1 MKSAQTRN
9 PDPRPPFRNL
19 IQVTDHAGHV
29 RWLDL
34 AEPER
39 VIEVTTP
46 TSVLSALEEIE
57 RAVKEGYS
65 AAGFLTYEAA
75 SGLDPA
81 LRTRTPG
88 MLPLLRFGI
97 YRGFAVHETP
107 PRATGTYHL
116 GAWTPSINADDHAR
130 AIGTIKDRIASGE
143 TYQVNFTLRLR
154 APFHGEPAAW
164 FHALQ
169 RAQNPGYAAFIED
182 GADIICSVSPELFFS
197 LDQQAIQCRPMKG
210 TAQRGLTWAEDQA
223 LAMQLHHSTKNRAEN
238 LMIVDMMRNDLGR
251 IARTGSV
258 HVERLFEVERYPTV
272 LQLTSD
278 IRARTSAS
286 FPNIMRALY
295 PSASITGAPKV
306 RTMEIIKSLEEE
318 PRGVYTGSIGCLL
331 PNHPFTGVPGRFAQF
346 NVAIRTAHIRRDQ
359 ATVEY
364 GTGGGIVW
372 DSESETEY
380 RECHTK
386 ALILKRAPPDFSL
399 LETLL
404 WKPGLGYFLLEE
416 HLTRLETSARYFGRP
431 FDRARIQ
438 QRLDHATTGLPPRRH
453 RVRLLLTHD
462 GRITVEPEPLRQ
474 KRTTWRVALDD
485 RPIDRN
491 DPFLYHKTTHREIY
505 DQARARH
512 PEADDVLLW
521 NARGELTESCA
532 ANLIMRF
539 DTHWYTPP
547 VAAGL
552 LDGTLRSALVRRG
565 RLKERILTKSDIAR
579 ARQIALLNSVRGY
592 ITVSPPIPP
601 QAQPRQGEQT
611 FNT

>member
-1 MKSAQTRN
+1 MKSAKRIN
-9 PDPRPPFRNL
+9 PDDQRALRCL
-19 IQVTDHAGHV
+19 IQVTNRPGHAG
-29 RWLDL
+29 WLDFG
-34 AEPER
+34 EPER
-39 VIEVTTP
+39 VIGVTAP

-57 RAVKEGYS
+57 RAVTDGYS

-75 SGLDPA
+75 GGLDPA
-81 LRTRTPG
+81 FHTRAPG

-107 PRATGTYHL
+107 PRAMGTYRV
-116 GAWTPSINADDHAR
+116 GAWSPSVDAAEHAR
-130 AIGTIKDRIASGE
+130 AIGAIKDRIARGE

-154 APFHGEPAAW
+154 APFHGEPADW
-164 FHALQ
+164 FHDLH
-169 RAQNPGYAAFIED
+169 RAQSPGYAAFIED
-182 GADIICSVSPELFFS
+182 GNDVICSASPELFFS
-197 LDQQAIQCRPMKG
+197 LDQQAIHCRPMKG

-223 LAMQLHHSTKNRAEN
+223 LAMRLHHSTKNRAEN

-251 IARTGSV
+251 IARIGSV

-272 LQLTSD
+272 LQMISD

-286 FPNIMRALY
+286 FADIMRALY

-306 RTMEIIKSLEEE
+306 RTMEIIQSLETE

-331 PNHPFTGVPGRFAQF
+331 PHHPFTGVPGRFAQF

-404 WKPGLGYFLLEE
+404 WKPGPGYFLLEE
-416 HLTRLETSARYFGRP
+416 HLTRLEASARYFGRP
-431 FDRARIQ
+431 FDRAPIQ
-438 QRLDHATTGLPPRRH
+438 QRLEHAITGLPPMRH
-453 RVRLLLTHD
+453 RVRLLLARD

-474 KRTTWRVALDD
+474 RRTTWRVALDD

-512 PEADDVLLW
+512 PDADDVLLW

-532 ANLIMRF
+532 ANLIVRV
-539 DTHWYTPP
+539 DSQWYTPP
-547 VAAGL
+547 VSAGL
-552 LDGTLRSALVRRG
+552 LDGTLRSVLVRRG
-565 RLKERILTKSDIAR
+565 RLRERILRKTDLTR
-579 ARQIALLNSVRGY
+579 ARPIALLNSVRGY
-592 ITVSPPIPP
+592 IPVIPATP
-601 QAQPRQGEQT
+601 VPRA
-611 FNT
+611 NA